1 MKLTAEQRVERTHVQ
16 LMQDPD
22 FCLFSGVFMIG
33 KVEISDVMPTACT
46 NGRDV
51 IYGRAFVES
60 LNNKELAFL
69 VLHEAMH
76 KAYRHLMVWQKIAKE
91 NPMLAN
97 LAMDY
102 VINLQLVDYNKPD
115 IIQMPRDKEG
125 NLMGALDEKYRG
137 MDTKQVF
144 DLLKQ
149 ETKDEPSDGNGGSGS
164 GGNEPGS
171 GSPQPGQQDRK
182 SKCLDD
188 HDWENAQEMTEEEKK
203 GLSDEVDRALR
214 EGAMLA
220 GRMKGNLSKEINEL
234 LHPKVDWKEALREF
248 IKTTMM
254 GNDNS
259 TWRRPHKRYIGM
271 NIVMP
276 SYRSAKIGRIVVGI
290 DTSGSIGSSEL
301 SQFLGEVK
309 SICNEVQPD
318 GIDLLYWDSH
328 VAKHEA
334 YNGNEIE
341 TLVETTK
348 PAGGGGTE
356 PECVPQYMKKEA
368 LTPQCTVMLTDGF
381 FYGGGCGDWS
391 GVDSPVLWCVK
402 GNKSFVPS
410 VGKSVYVEV

>member
-149 ETKDEPSDGNGGSGS
+149 ETKDEPSDDGSGS

-309 SICNEVQPD
+309 LICNEVQPD

>member
-1 MKLTAEQRVERTHVQ
+1 MKLSAEKRIERTHVM
-16 LMQDPD
+16 LMRDKD
-22 FCLFSGVFMIG
+22 FCLFSGVFMVG
-33 KVEISDVMPTACT
+33 KVEVSDVIPTACT
-46 NGRDV
+46 NGKDV
-51 IYGRAFVES
+51 IYGRAFVDG
-60 LNNKELAFL
+60 LNDKELAFL

-91 NPMLAN
+91 NPLLAN

-115 IIQMPRDKEG
+115 VIQMPRDKDG

-137 MDTKQVF
+137 MDTKQVY

-149 ETKDEPSDGNGGSGS
+149 EMENQPESGDGDGQGQEGQGGQGD
-164 GGNEPGS
+164 G
-171 GSPQPGQQDRK
+171 K

-188 HDWENAQEMTEEEKK
+188 HDWENAQEMSEEEKEK
-203 GLSDEVDRALR
+203 LAGEIDQALR

-220 GRMKGNLSKEINEL
+220 GKMNGNLSKEMDEL

-248 IKTTMM
+248 VKTAMM
-254 GNDNS
+254 GNDRS
-259 TWRRPHKRYIGM
+259 TWRKPHKRYIGM

-276 SYRSAKIGRIVVGI
+276 SYHSEKIGRIAVGV
-290 DTSGSIGSSEL
+290 DTSGSIGTAEL

-309 SICNEVQPD
+309 SICDEVKPE
-318 GIDLLYWDSH
+318 GIDLLYWDSR
-328 VAKHEA
+328 VAKHEV
-334 YNGNEIE
+334 YNGNEVE
-341 TLVETTK
+341 TLTDATK

-356 PECVPQYMKKEA
+356 PGCVPQYMSKNNLLPE
-368 LTPQCTVMLTDGF
+368 CTVMLTDGYF
-381 FYGGGCGDWS
+381 FGGGCGDWS
-391 GVDSPVLWCVK
+391 GVNSPVLWCVK

>member
-1 MKLTAEQRVERTHVQ
+1 MKLSAEKRIERTHVM
-16 LMQDPD
+16 LMRDKD
-22 FCLFSGVFMIG
+22 FCLFSGVFMVG
-33 KVEISDVMPTACT
+33 KVEVSDVIPTACT
-46 NGRDV
+46 NGKDV
-51 IYGRAFVES
+51 VYGRAFVDG
-60 LNNKELAFL
+60 LNDKELAFL

-91 NPMLAN
+91 NPLLAN

-115 IIQMPRDKEG
+115 VIQMPRDKDG

-137 MDTKQVF
+137 MDTKQVY

-149 ETKDEPSDGNGGSGS
+149 EMENQPESGDGDGDGQGGQGD
-164 GGNEPGS
+164 G
-171 GSPQPGQQDRK
+171 K

-188 HDWENAQEMTEEEKK
+188 HDWENAQEMSEEEKEK
-203 GLSDEVDRALR
+203 LAGEIDQALR

-220 GRMKGNLSKEINEL
+220 GKMNGNLSKEMDEL

-248 IKTTMM
+248 IKTAMM
-254 GNDNS
+254 GNDRS
-259 TWRRPHKRYIGM
+259 TWRKPHKRYIGM

-276 SYRSAKIGRIVVGI
+276 SYHSEKIGRIAVGV
-290 DTSGSIGSSEL
+290 DTSGSIGSAEL

-309 SICNEVQPD
+309 SICDEVKPE
-318 GIDLLYWDSH
+318 GIDLLYWDSR
-328 VAKHEA
+328 VAKHEV
-334 YNGNEIE
+334 YNGNEVE
-341 TLVETTK
+341 TLTDATK

-356 PECVPQYMKKEA
+356 PGCVPQYMTKNNLIPE
-368 LTPQCTVMLTDGF
+368 CTVMLTDGYF
-381 FYGGGCGDWS
+381 FGDGCGDWS
-391 GVDSPVLWCVK
+391 GVNSPVLWCVK

>member
-1 MKLTAEQRVERTHVQ
+1 MKLSAEKRIERTHVM
-16 LMQDPD
+16 LMRDKD
-22 FCLFSGVFMIG
+22 FCLFSGVFMVG
-33 KVEISDVMPTACT
+33 KVEVSDVIPTACT
-46 NGRDV
+46 NGKDV
-51 IYGRAFVES
+51 IYGRAFVDG
-60 LNNKELAFL
+60 LNDKELAFL

-91 NPMLAN
+91 NPLLAN

-115 IIQMPRDKEG
+115 VIQMPRDKDG

-137 MDTKQVF
+137 MDTKQVY

-149 ETKDEPSDGNGGSGS
+149 EMENQPESGDGNG
-164 GGNEPGS
+164 
-171 GSPQPGQQDRK
+171 QGQEGQAGQGDGK

-188 HDWENAQEMTEEEKK
+188 HDWENAQEMSEEEKEK
-203 GLSDEVDRALR
+203 LAGEIDQALR

-220 GRMKGNLSKEINEL
+220 GKMNGNLSKEMDEL

-248 IKTTMM
+248 VKTAMM
-254 GNDNS
+254 GNDRS
-259 TWRRPHKRYIGM
+259 TWRKPHKRYIGM

-276 SYRSAKIGRIVVGI
+276 SYHSEKIGRIAVGV
-290 DTSGSIGSSEL
+290 DTSGSIGTAEL

-309 SICNEVQPD
+309 SICDEVKPE
-318 GIDLLYWDSH
+318 GIDLLYWDSR
-328 VAKHEA
+328 VAKHEV
-334 YNGNEIE
+334 YNGNEVE
-341 TLVETTK
+341 TLTDATK

-356 PECVPQYMKKEA
+356 PGCVPQYMSKNNLLPE
-368 LTPQCTVMLTDGF
+368 CTVMLTDGYF
-381 FYGGGCGDWS
+381 FGGGCGDWS
-391 GVDSPVLWCVK
+391 GVNSPVLWCVK

>member
-1 MKLTAEQRVERTHVQ
+1 MKLTAEQRVERIHVQ

-276 SYRSAKIGRIVVGI
+276 SYRSAKIGRIVVGV

>member
-1 MKLTAEQRVERTHVQ
+1 MKLSAEKRIERTHVM
-16 LMQDPD
+16 LMRDKD
-22 FCLFSGVFMIG
+22 FCLFSGVFMVG
-33 KVEISDVMPTACT
+33 KVEVSDVIPTACT
-46 NGRDV
+46 NGKDV
-51 IYGRAFVES
+51 IYGRAFVDG
-60 LNNKELAFL
+60 LNDKELAFL

-91 NPMLAN
+91 NPVLAN

-115 IIQMPRDKEG
+115 VIQMPRDKDG

-137 MDTKQVF
+137 MDTKQVY

-149 ETKDEPSDGNGGSGS
+149 EMENQPESGDGD
-164 GGNEPGS
+164 
-171 GSPQPGQQDRK
+171 GQGQEGQGDGK

-188 HDWENAQEMTEEEKK
+188 HDWENAQEMSEEEKEK
-203 GLSDEVDRALR
+203 LAGEIDQALR

-220 GRMKGNLSKEINEL
+220 GKMNGNLSKEMDEL

-248 IKTTMM
+248 VKTAMM
-254 GNDNS
+254 GNDRS
-259 TWRRPHKRYIGM
+259 TWRKPHKRYIGM

-276 SYRSAKIGRIVVGI
+276 SYHSEKIGRIAVGV
-290 DTSGSIGSSEL
+290 DTSGSIGTAEL

-309 SICNEVQPD
+309 SICDEVKPE
-318 GIDLLYWDSH
+318 GIDLLYWDSR
-328 VAKHEA
+328 VAKHEV
-334 YNGNEIE
+334 YNGNEVE
-341 TLVETTK
+341 TLTDATK

-356 PECVPQYMKKEA
+356 PGCVPQYMTKNNLIPE
-368 LTPQCTVMLTDGF
+368 CTVMLTDGYF
-381 FYGGGCGDWS
+381 FGGGCGDWS
-391 GVDSPVLWCVK
+391 GVNSPVLWCVK

>member
-1 MKLTAEQRVERTHVQ
+1 MEV
-16 LMQDPD
+16 
-22 FCLFSGVFMIG
+22 
-33 KVEISDVMPTACT
+33 SDVIPTACT
-46 NGRDV
+46 NGKDV
-51 IYGRAFVES
+51 IYGRAFVDG
-60 LNNKELAFL
+60 LNDKELAFL

-91 NPMLAN
+91 NPLLAN

-115 IIQMPRDKEG
+115 VIQMPRDKDG

-137 MDTKQVF
+137 MDTKQVY

-149 ETKDEPSDGNGGSGS
+149 EMENQPESGDGNG
-164 GGNEPGS
+164 
-171 GSPQPGQQDRK
+171 QGQEGQAGQGDGK

-188 HDWENAQEMTEEEKK
+188 HDWENAQEMSEEEKEK
-203 GLSDEVDRALR
+203 LAGEIDQALR

-220 GRMKGNLSKEINEL
+220 GKMNGNLSKEMDEL

-248 IKTTMM
+248 VKTAMM
-254 GNDNS
+254 GNDRS
-259 TWRRPHKRYIGM
+259 TWRKPHKRYIGM

-276 SYRSAKIGRIVVGI
+276 SYHSEKIGRIAVGV
-290 DTSGSIGSSEL
+290 DTSGSIGTAEL

-309 SICNEVQPD
+309 SICDEVKPE
-318 GIDLLYWDSH
+318 GIDLLYWDSR
-328 VAKHEA
+328 VAKHEV
-334 YNGNEIE
+334 YNGNEVE
-341 TLVETTK
+341 TLTDATK

-356 PECVPQYMKKEA
+356 PGCVPQYMTKNNLIPE
-368 LTPQCTVMLTDGF
+368 CTVMLTDGYF
-381 FYGGGCGDWS
+381 FGGGCGDWS
-391 GVDSPVLWCVK
+391 GVNSPVLWCVK

>member
-1 MKLTAEQRVERTHVQ
+1 MKLSAEKRIERTHVM
-16 LMQDPD
+16 LMRDKD
-22 FCLFSGVFMIG
+22 FCLFSGVFMVG
-33 KVEISDVMPTACT
+33 KVEVSDVIPTACT
-46 NGRDV
+46 NGKDV
-51 IYGRAFVES
+51 VYGRAFVDG
-60 LNNKELAFL
+60 LNDKELAFL

-91 NPMLAN
+91 NPLLAN

-115 IIQMPRDKEG
+115 VIQMPRDKDG

-137 MDTKQVF
+137 MDTKQVY

-149 ETKDEPSDGNGGSGS
+149 EMENQPESGDGDGQGGQGD
-164 GGNEPGS
+164 G
-171 GSPQPGQQDRK
+171 K

-188 HDWENAQEMTEEEKK
+188 HDWENAQEMSEEEKEK
-203 GLSDEVDRALR
+203 LAGEIDQALR

-220 GRMKGNLSKEINEL
+220 GKMNGNLSKEMDEL

-248 IKTTMM
+248 VKTAMM
-254 GNDNS
+254 GNDRS
-259 TWRRPHKRYIGM
+259 TWRKPHKRYIGM

-276 SYRSAKIGRIVVGI
+276 SYHSEKIGRIAVGV
-290 DTSGSIGSSEL
+290 DTSGSIGTAEL

-309 SICNEVQPD
+309 SICDEVKPE
-318 GIDLLYWDSH
+318 GIDLLYWDSR
-328 VAKHEA
+328 VAKHEV
-334 YNGNEIE
+334 YNGNEVE
-341 TLVETTK
+341 TLTDATK

-356 PECVPQYMKKEA
+356 PGCVPQYMTKNNLIPE
-368 LTPQCTVMLTDGF
+368 CTVMLTDGYF
-381 FYGGGCGDWS
+381 FGDGCGDWS
-391 GVDSPVLWCVK
+391 GVNSPVLWCVK

>member
-1 MKLTAEQRVERTHVQ
+1 
-16 LMQDPD
+16 
-22 FCLFSGVFMIG
+22 
-33 KVEISDVMPTACT
+33 
-46 NGRDV
+46 
-51 IYGRAFVES
+51 
-60 LNNKELAFL
+60 
-69 VLHEAMH
+69 
-76 KAYRHLMVWQKIAKE
+76 
-91 NPMLAN
+91 
-97 LAMDY
+97 
-102 VINLQLVDYNKPD
+102 
-115 IIQMPRDKEG
+115 
-125 NLMGALDEKYRG
+125 
-137 MDTKQVF
+137 
-144 DLLKQ
+144 
-149 ETKDEPSDGNGGSGS
+149 
-164 GGNEPGS
+164 
-171 GSPQPGQQDRK
+171 
-182 SKCLDD
+182 
-188 HDWENAQEMTEEEKK
+188 MTEEEKK

>member
-1 MKLTAEQRVERTHVQ
+1 MKLSAEKRIERTHVM
-16 LMQDPD
+16 LMRDKD
-22 FCLFSGVFMIG
+22 FCLFSGVFMVG
-33 KVEISDVMPTACT
+33 KVEVSDVIPTACT
-46 NGRDV
+46 NGKDV
-51 IYGRAFVES
+51 IYGRAFVDG
-60 LNNKELAFL
+60 LNDKELAFL

-91 NPMLAN
+91 NPLLAN

-115 IIQMPRDKEG
+115 VIQMPRDTDG

-137 MDTKQVF
+137 MDTKQVY

-149 ETKDEPSDGNGGSGS
+149 EMENQPESGDGDGQGGQ
-164 GGNEPGS
+164 GGQGD
-171 GSPQPGQQDRK
+171 GK

-188 HDWENAQEMTEEEKK
+188 HDWENAQEMSEEEKEK
-203 GLSDEVDRALR
+203 LAGEIDQALR

-220 GRMKGNLSKEINEL
+220 GKMNGNLSKEIDEL

-248 IKTTMM
+248 VKTAMM
-254 GNDNS
+254 GNDRS
-259 TWRRPHKRYIGM
+259 TWRKPHKRYIGM

-276 SYRSAKIGRIVVGI
+276 SYHSEKIGRIAVGV
-290 DTSGSIGSSEL
+290 DTSGSIGSAEL

-309 SICNEVQPD
+309 SICDEVKPE
-318 GIDLLYWDSH
+318 GIDLLYWDSR
-328 VAKHEA
+328 VAKHEV
-334 YNGNEIE
+334 YNGNEVE
-341 TLVETTK
+341 TLTDATK

-356 PECVPQYMKKEA
+356 PGCVPQYMSKNNLLPE
-368 LTPQCTVMLTDGF
+368 CTVMLTDGYF
-381 FYGGGCGDWS
+381 FNGGCGDWS
-391 GVDSPVLWCVK
+391 GVNSPVLWCVK

>member
-115 IIQMPRDKEG
+115 IIQRPRDKEG

-149 ETKDEPSDGNGGSGS
+149 ETKDEPSDGS

>member
-276 SYRSAKIGRIVVGI
+276 SYRSAKIGRIVVGV

-402 GNKSFVPS
+402 RQQVFRS
-410 VGKSVYVEV
+410 

>member
-1 MKLTAEQRVERTHVQ
+1 MKLSAEKRIERTHVM
-16 LMQDPD
+16 LMRDKD
-22 FCLFSGVFMIG
+22 FCLFSGVFMVG
-33 KVEISDVMPTACT
+33 KVEVSDVIPTACT
-46 NGRDV
+46 NGKDV
-51 IYGRAFVES
+51 IYGRAFVDG
-60 LNNKELAFL
+60 LNDKELAFL

-91 NPMLAN
+91 NPLLAN

-115 IIQMPRDKEG
+115 VIQMPRDKDG

-137 MDTKQVF
+137 MDTKQVY

-149 ETKDEPSDGNGGSGS
+149 EMENQPEGGDGD
-164 GGNEPGS
+164 
-171 GSPQPGQQDRK
+171 GQGQEGQGDGK

-188 HDWENAQEMTEEEKK
+188 HDWENAQEMSEEEKEK
-203 GLSDEVDRALR
+203 LAGEIDQALR

-220 GRMKGNLSKEINEL
+220 GKMNGNLSKEMDEL

-248 IKTTMM
+248 VKTAMM
-254 GNDNS
+254 GNDRS
-259 TWRRPHKRYIGM
+259 TWRKPHKRYIGM

-276 SYRSAKIGRIVVGI
+276 SYHSEKIGRIAVGV
-290 DTSGSIGSSEL
+290 DTSGSIGTAEL

-309 SICNEVQPD
+309 SICDEVKPE
-318 GIDLLYWDSH
+318 GIDLLYWDSR
-328 VAKHEA
+328 VAKHEV
-334 YNGNEIE
+334 YNGNEVE
-341 TLVETTK
+341 TLTDATK

-356 PECVPQYMKKEA
+356 PGCVPQYMSKNNLLPE
-368 LTPQCTVMLTDGF
+368 CTVMLTDGYF
-381 FYGGGCGDWS
+381 FGGGCGDWS
-391 GVDSPVLWCVK
+391 GVNSPVLWCVK

>member
-1 MKLTAEQRVERTHVQ
+1 MKLSAEKRIERTHVM
-16 LMQDPD
+16 LMRDKD
-22 FCLFSGVFMIG
+22 FCLFSGVFMVG
-33 KVEISDVMPTACT
+33 KVEVSDVIPTACT
-46 NGRDV
+46 NGKDV
-51 IYGRAFVES
+51 IYGRAFVDG
-60 LNNKELAFL
+60 LNDKELAFL

-91 NPMLAN
+91 NPVLAN

-115 IIQMPRDKEG
+115 VIQMPRDKEG

-137 MDTKQVF
+137 MDTKQVY

-149 ETKDEPSDGNGGSGS
+149 EMENQPESGDGD
-164 GGNEPGS
+164 
-171 GSPQPGQQDRK
+171 GQGQEGQGDGK

-188 HDWENAQEMTEEEKK
+188 HDWENAQEMSEEEKEK
-203 GLSDEVDRALR
+203 LAGEIDQALR

-220 GRMKGNLSKEINEL
+220 GKMNGNLSKEMDEL

-248 IKTTMM
+248 VKTAMM
-254 GNDNS
+254 GNDRS
-259 TWRRPHKRYIGM
+259 TWRKPHKRYIGM

-276 SYRSAKIGRIVVGI
+276 SYHSEKIGRIAVGV
-290 DTSGSIGSSEL
+290 DTSGSIGTAEL

-309 SICNEVQPD
+309 SICDEVKPE
-318 GIDLLYWDSH
+318 GIDLLYWDSR
-328 VAKHEA
+328 VAKHEV
-334 YNGNEIE
+334 YNGNEVE
-341 TLVETTK
+341 TLTDATK

-356 PECVPQYMKKEA
+356 PGCVPQYMTKNNLIPE
-368 LTPQCTVMLTDGF
+368 CTVMLTDGYF
-381 FYGGGCGDWS
+381 FGGGCGDWS
-391 GVDSPVLWCVK
+391 GVNSPVLWCVK

>member
-16 LMQDPD
+16 LMQDPN

>member
-1 MKLTAEQRVERTHVQ
+1 MKLSAEKRIERTHVM
-16 LMQDPD
+16 LMRNKD
-22 FCLFSGVFMIG
+22 FCLFSGVFMVG
-33 KVEISDVMPTACT
+33 KVEVSDVIPTACT
-46 NGRDV
+46 NGKDV
-51 IYGRAFVES
+51 IYGRAFVDG
-60 LNNKELAFL
+60 LNDKELAFL

-91 NPMLAN
+91 NPLLAN

-115 IIQMPRDKEG
+115 VIQMPRDKDG

-137 MDTKQVF
+137 MDTKQVY

-149 ETKDEPSDGNGGSGS
+149 EMENQPEDG
-164 GGNEPGS
+164 
-171 GSPQPGQQDRK
+171 QGQEGQGDGK

-188 HDWENAQEMTEEEKK
+188 HDWENAQEMSEEEKEK
-203 GLSDEVDRALR
+203 LAGEIDQALR

-220 GRMKGNLSKEINEL
+220 GKMNGNLSKEMDEL

-248 IKTTMM
+248 VKTAMM
-254 GNDNS
+254 GNDRS
-259 TWRRPHKRYIGM
+259 TWRKPHKRYIGM

-276 SYRSAKIGRIVVGI
+276 SYHSEKIGRIAVGV
-290 DTSGSIGSSEL
+290 DTSGSIGATEL

-309 SICNEVQPD
+309 SICDEVKPE
-318 GIDLLYWDSH
+318 GIDLLYWDSR
-328 VAKHEA
+328 VAKHEV
-334 YNGNEIE
+334 YNGNEVE
-341 TLVETTK
+341 TLTDATK

-356 PECVPQYMKKEA
+356 PGCVPQYMTKNNLIPE
-368 LTPQCTVMLTDGF
+368 CTVMLTDGYF
-381 FYGGGCGDWS
+381 FGGGCGDWS
-391 GVDSPVLWCVK
+391 GVNSPVLWCVK

>member
-1 MKLTAEQRVERTHVQ
+1 MKLSAEQRIERTHVM
-16 LMQDPD
+16 LMRDPD

-33 KVEISDVMPTACT
+33 KVEVSDVIPTACT
-46 NGRDV
+46 NGKDV
-51 IYGRAFVES
+51 VYGRAFVES
-60 LNNKELAFL
+60 LNDKELAFL

-76 KAYRHLMVWQKIAKE
+76 KAYRHLMVWQNIAKE

-115 IIQMPRDKEG
+115 VIQMPRDKEG

-149 ETKDEPSDGNGGSGS
+149 EMQDEPSGGDGGNGGDGS
-164 GGNEPGS
+164 GD
-171 GSPQPGQQDRK
+171 GSPQSGQQDGK

-188 HDWENAQEMTEEEKK
+188 HDWEHAQEMTEGEKK
-203 GLSDEVDRALR
+203 ELSDEVDRALR

-220 GRMKGNLSKEINEL
+220 GRMKGNLSREINEL

-248 IKTTMM
+248 IKSTMM
-254 GNDNS
+254 GNDRS

-276 SYRSAKIGRIVVGI
+276 SYHSEKIGRVVVGI
-290 DTSGSIGSSEL
+290 DTSGSIGSTEL

-309 SICNEVQPD
+309 SICDEVKPD
-318 GIDLLYWDSH
+318 GVDLLYWDSH

-334 YNGNEIE
+334 YNGNEVE

-356 PECVPQYMKKEA
+356 PGCVPQYMKEESLA
-368 LTPQCTVMLTDGF
+368 PQCTVMLTDGF
-381 FYGGGCGDWS
+381 FYGDGCGDWS

-402 GNKSFVPS
+402 GNRSFVPS

>member
-276 SYRSAKIGRIVVGI
+276 SYRSAKIGRIVVGV